1 MVDSK
6 SNKQMSEQK
15 VAASSYI
22 LQFYQDIQNLNHWLS
37 IYHNLLTE
45 LKIKVPE
52 SEEISNVDEEEKK
65 VLSDTAQNFRYYV
78 NKCFLG
84 YRVIV
89 KATNATLDKD
99 VQDSYDK
106 LKDTFIMS
114 ESDADDF
121 VIGVNMFLMNEVV
134 KNLLET
140 SQTFIDKVFG
150 DKSEE
155 S

>member
-45 LKIKVPE
+45 LKFKVPE